1 MVLPQ
6 SPITVV
12 RFIRE
17 NAPFL
22 SAGAVLTLL
31 SSFGQTFF
39 ISVFAGEIRTE
50 FGLSHGG
57 WGAIYSL
64 GTFAAAA
71 AMVWAGV
78 LTDRFRARALGL
90 WVALLLAG
98 AALTMALAGNLA
110 TLVAAVFLLR
120 LAGQGMAGHIAI
132 VAMARWY
139 VAMRGRA
146 LSIASLG
153 VATGEAFLPFLAVAL
168 MTVYDWRLIWVGA
181 AFLSLATMPLL
192 LRLLRLERTPQSLS
206 SETSATGLG
215 ERHWAR
221 RDIFRHELF
230 WLLLP
235 SLLAPSAFS
244 TAFFFHQVH
253 LAEVKGLTHA
263 ALVALFPI
271 YVGSSIATL
280 ILSGWLIDKLGAM
293 RLMPFVL
300 LPMGIGFMVM
310 SQAESVLLTGVAML
324 FMGGTQGANST
335 VLSAFWAEAYGTR
348 HLGAIKSLA
357 AAIMVLGTAVG
368 PVLTGSLI
376 DAGLPFV
383 SQMPGIS
390 VYFLLCAGLVAIGIF
405 RARPRSAKAT

>member
-1 MVLPQ
+1 MALPHD
-6 SPITVV
+6 PTTAL

-22 SAGAVLTLL
+22 SAGALLTLL

-39 ISVFAGEIRTE
+39 ISVFAGEIREE

-64 GTFAAAA
+64 GTFASAAV
-71 AMVWAGV
+71 MVWAGV

-90 WVALLLAG
+90 WVALLLAA
-98 AALTMALAGNLA
+98 AALAMALAGNLA
-110 TLVAAVFLLR
+110 MLVAAVFLLR
-120 LAGQGMAGHIAI
+120 LAGQGMANHIAI

-153 VATGEAFLPFLAVAL
+153 VAAGEAFLPLLAVAL
-168 MTVYDWRLIWVGA
+168 MTLYDWRLIWVGA
-181 AFLSLATMPLL
+181 ALLSVATIPLL
-192 LRLLRLERTPQSLS
+192 FRLLRLERTPQSLS
-206 SETSATGLG
+206 GETSAAGLG

-221 RDIFRHELF
+221 RDLFRHELF
-230 WLLLP
+230 WLVFP

-253 LAEVKGLTHA
+253 LAEVKGWSHA
-263 ALVALFPI
+263 TLVAMFPLFT
-271 YVGSSIATL
+271 GSAIATL
-280 ILSGWLIDKLGAM
+280 MLSGWLIDKLGAL

-300 LPMGIGFMVM
+300 LPMAVGFLVM
-310 SQAESVLLTGVAML
+310 SGAESIWLTGVAMML
-324 FMGGTQGANST
+324 MGATQGANST
-335 VLSAFWAEAYGTR
+335 VPAAFWAEAYGTR

-357 AAIMVLGTAVG
+357 TAIMVFGTAVG
-368 PVLTGSLI
+368 PVLTGTLI
-376 DAGLPFV
+376 DAGLPFA
-383 SQMPGIS
+383 SQMPGIA
-390 VYFLLCAGLVAIGIF
+390 VYFLLCAGLVAFGVA
-405 RARPRSAKAT
+405 RARPPSAEAT